1 MLCFNENLPF
11 PNETEEWL
19 VQRDGDTLYF
29 DIFEFLKAKLPPE

>member
-19 VQRDGDTLYF
+19 VQRDGDTYF
-29 DIFEFLKAKLPPE
+29 DVFEFLKAKLPPE